1 MAQESVDME
10 FYIEVLYIAIH
21 DIVLIKSDQYSQG
34 KNEKTSHYL

>member
-10 FYIEVLYIAIH
+10 FYIEVLYIVIH

-34 KNEKTSHYL
+34 KNEKPSHYL